1 MEKNVNRPNKGMVQD
16 NNPVDQPKETYRYAL
31 NAVNETNDGNR
42 NLLNNEKSN
51 EQCWELP
58 LGFYPIGSCYTINN
72 EILIFSVSGITS
84 AIGIVKDCTYTEILN
99 SECLGFSI
107 EHQIDCTYRI
117 KNGCERIF
125 YFTDGLNPVRQVNID
140 TLDSYY
146 SDAYIAWLANPIGPF
161 VGEKY
166 NCDLFALLSPY
177 QIPCFADVQ
186 VLNGGQL
193 LSGSY
198 NFAIQYED
206 DNGNSTNWVTI
217 SRPVNIYLDSQ
228 YLPYLNIF
236 GSSNLESDAL
246 GGTAV
251 VTNKAIQ
258 LSISNL
264 DTSFVVYRV
273 ACIRATSFTGL
284 VTAAVV
290 SPNIPITQNTFIYNG
305 NPNGFT
311 ELEPNDITLG
321 RLNLEYAEHIEQL
334 ENRLLVA
341 NTKGKQVNFCGFQ
354 KYASKIASH
363 YIIKDVTD
371 TNALDEGNP
380 KNPLSPFEC
389 VGFMGGEVY
398 AFGIVYVFKDGF
410 ESPAYHIPGPPVNK
424 RWDWNTNNCVDIVT
438 EYGVTPDNEYVFP
451 WNQDIE
457 HIVPLALAANYDLG
471 LLPKV
476 EKWRVYETAID
487 VNPGDSGQ
495 MAYWQCLN
503 NYYPELESCDSGEYW
518 GVDFCGD
525 AIVNNPIRHHR
536 FPSRTLEPHVDND
549 AGVET
554 YYAIQVT
561 IEIVTAWPVGV
572 PDINLTTGY
581 EVNLVPQTPIITN
594 VEEADFI
601 SGVYT
606 TNIVTINADSPT
618 DISAILGSGDF
629 FTTYAADFTVTYSVV
644 FAYDVP
650 YNGSTLKVLGVKF
663 DNVEYPHPDIVGH
676 YFVRAERDDFN
687 RTILDSGIAGR
698 MRGTATDAFSYITFS
713 YFTRNNTGGGDY
725 HYAFTPKFLYQRQNL
740 RPEYTKVELE
750 FLFDRKALSYIKED
764 GVGSFIVD
772 TDTII
777 ECRGQFYSGT
787 DDTNGG
793 TNHATYNI
801 MTLNGASFED
811 TFAPGNRIY
820 NTSLINN
827 IQVLK
832 TRQLPR
838 NNNDIPY
845 ITYRVERDVH
855 SNLDSISY
863 YKMHNCV
870 INSETVQPNIFAGD
884 VYITQ
889 FKLTNTLYREFFN
902 GIIGGILGVLAI
914 AVAATLTILTFGAT
928 TPLLIGAIVLASIG
942 ITATAIG
949 NTVNAMKE
957 TNLDQ
962 TVTDNELDG
971 LVSSAD
977 SFTAYANE
985 YLLGVYV
992 ESEINTALRQSTN
1005 NECGAL
1011 FSEAIPAAE
1020 YFRSKIMYF
1029 SYDEEKWLPRGA
1041 PCPEP
1046 YHYNVDFSR
1055 MAKEKIYFPLVS
1067 NYNCCSE
1074 CLESF
1079 PSRVYYSEQSFS
1091 EENGDNFRVIL
1102 PNNYRDIEAQHGG
1115 ITDLLRKNNNLLIF
1129 TEECLWNLPQNV
1141 QQQTVNEIVTFL
1153 GTGSYFSI
1161 PPRKLVDSD
1170 MGSAGTRHKWS
1181 VTKSPLG
1188 VVYVSEIEKAVYLI
1202 GGQEGI
1208 QNISNQGMYNWFTEN
1223 TLSYLATQFFNL
1235 TDEVFPN
1242 LNNPNN
1248 PNGIGIHG
1256 IYDPRHQRIILT
1268 KRDYLINPN
1277 YVDTF
1282 QTISIEAGYLG
1293 LVSGKLYFDID
1304 DNRFV
1309 RYNGGLSFT
1318 TVSFTND
1325 IFFEDKS
1332 YTISFSL
1339 LSNSWVSFHSYLPLF
1354 YYSDHYTFY
1363 SSISNSIYKHN
1374 IIGSHQKYYD
1384 VLYSHIIE
1392 TVSVSNPMTT
1402 RLWSDILLETY
1413 ARTWNVVTQDYYDIR
1428 NVTFN
1433 YLTLYN
1439 SRQVSGELNM
1449 VVKDT
1454 QANPQDYYE
1463 QQTTNSNTSIVI
1475 DRKER
1480 DWHIN
1485 DFRDMR
1491 INYLIS
1497 MFTKAWTSIASQYPI
1512 DKVVNPPVINI
1523 NKDWYQQ
1530 ESFRDK
1536 YLIIRL
1542 RFTNFE
1548 DVELTTNFVIETEQQ
1563 SFR

>member
-1 MEKNVNRPNKGMVQD
+1 MDKNVNRPNKGMVQD
-16 NNPVDQPKETYRYAL
+16 TNPVDQPKETYRYAL

-51 EQCWELP
+51 EKCWELP
-58 LGFYPIGSCYTINN
+58 IGFLPIGSCYTINN
-72 EILIFSVSGITS
+72 EVLIFSVNPSTNVS
-84 AIGIVKDCTYTEILN
+84 AIGIAKDCDYKEILN

-107 EHQIDCTYRI
+107 EHQIDATYRV

-125 YFTDGLNPVRQVNID
+125 YFTDGLNPVRQINID
-140 TLDSYY
+140 ALDSYY
-146 SDAYIAWLANPIGPF
+146 SAAYIAWLANPIGPF
-161 VGEKY
+161 VGEKW
-166 NCDLFALLSPY
+166 NCNLFALIAPY
-177 QIPCFADVQ
+177 QIPCFADAQ
-186 VLNGGQL
+186 VVNGGSL

-198 NFAIQYED
+198 NFAIQYGDAE
-206 DNGNSTNWVTI
+206 GNSTNWVTI

-251 VTNKAIQ
+251 PSNKAIQ
-258 LSISNL
+258 LNISNL
-264 DTSFVVYRV
+264 DTSFSVYRV

-284 VTAAVV
+284 VTSAVV
-290 SPNIPITQNTFIYNG
+290 SPDIPITQNIFIYNG

-321 RLNLEYAEHIEQL
+321 RLNLEYAQHIEQL
-334 ENRLLVA
+334 ENRLIVA

-354 KYASKIASH
+354 RYASKIASH
-363 YIIKDVTD
+363 YIVKDVAD

-410 ESPAYHIPGPPVNK
+410 ESPAYHIPGPPVNE
-424 RWDWNTNNCVDIVT
+424 RWDWDTDTCVDIVT
-438 EYGVTPDNEYVFP
+438 EYGVTPDNEFVAP
-451 WNQDIE
+451 WNRDIE
-457 HIVPLALAANYDLG
+457 HIVPDIPALVTAYNAAPY
-471 LLPKV
+471 V
-476 EKWRVYETAID
+476 EKWRVYETAIATT
-487 VNPGDSGQ
+487 PGVEGQ

-503 NYYPELESCDSGEYW
+503 SYYPELESCDGGDYW
-518 GVDFCGD
+518 GEDFCGN

-549 AGVET
+549 SGVQT
-554 YYAIQVT
+554 YYAIQVKIT
-561 IEIVTAWPVGV
+561 IVTAWPTGV
-572 PDINLTTGY
+572 TDINLTTDY
-581 EVNLVPQTPIITN
+581 EVNLVLQTPVITN
-594 VEEADFI
+594 VEEADFVD
-601 SGVYT
+601 GVYT
-606 TNIVTINADSPT
+606 TNVITIAVDNPT
-618 DISAILGSGDF
+618 DISNIFGSGDF
-629 FTTYAADFTVTYSVV
+629 FTTYAADFTVEYSVV

-650 YNGSTLKVLGVKF
+650 YNGSTLKLLGVKF

-687 RTILDSGIAGR
+687 RTILDSGIIGK
-698 MRGTATDAFSYITFS
+698 MRGTPTDSFDYMTFS
-713 YFTRNNTGGGDY
+713 YFTRGNQNGVY
-725 HYAFTPKFLYQRQNL
+725 HHYVFTPKFLYQRQNL

-750 FLFDRKALSYIKED
+750 FNYNKKALSYILED

-772 TDTII
+772 TDTLI

-787 DDTNGG
+787 DNTNGDTNR
-793 TNHATYNI
+793 ATYNI
-801 MTLNGASFED
+801 MTLNGASYED
-811 TFAPGNRIY
+811 NFTPPQRVY

-827 IQVLK
+827 IQVL
-832 TRQLPR
+832 LAYP
-838 NNNDIPY
+838 IPNPVNSDNIRY
-845 ITYRVERDVH
+845 MTYRVERDVH

-870 INSETVQPNIFAGD
+870 IESEGDQPDIFAGD

-914 AVAATLTILTFGAT
+914 AAAAVLTVLTFGAA
-928 TPLLIGAIVLASIG
+928 TPLLIGTIVLASIG
-942 ITATAIG
+942 ITATAIAT
-949 NTVNAMKE
+949 TVNAMKE
-957 TNLDQ
+957 SNLDA
-962 TVTDNELDG
+962 TVADNELDN
-971 LVSSAD
+971 LFFAVD
-977 SFTAYANE
+977 SVTAYANE

-992 ESEINTALRQSTN
+992 ESEINTALRQTTN

-1011 FSEAIPAAE
+1011 FSESIPAAE
-1020 YFRSKIMYF
+1020 YFRAKIMYF
-1029 SYDEEKWLPRGA
+1029 DYTEEKWLPKGA

-1046 YHYNVDFSR
+1046 YHYNIDFSR
-1055 MAKEKIYFPLVS
+1055 MAKEKIYFPLDS
-1067 NYNCCSE
+1067 GYDCCSE

-1091 EENGDNFRVIL
+1091 EESGDNFRVIL
-1102 PNNYRDIEAQHGG
+1102 PNNYRDIEAEHGG

-1223 TLSYLATQFFNL
+1223 TQSYLATQFFNL
-1235 TDEVFPN
+1235 TGIQFPN
-1242 LNNPNN
+1242 VNNPNN
-1248 PNGIGIHG
+1248 PNGVGIHG

-1268 KRDYLINPN
+1268 KRDYLLLVKSVITFNEALPDPIIEGQVYFN
-1277 YVDTF
+1277 TNTNLFYVGQDDELVQITF
-1282 QTISIEAGYLG
+1282 
-1293 LVSGKLYFDID
+1293 D
-1304 DNRFV
+1304 DNK
-1309 RYNGGLSFT
+1309 Y
-1318 TVSFTND
+1318 
-1325 IFFEDKS
+1325 FENKS
-1332 YTISFSL
+1332 YTISFSVL
-1339 LSNSWVSFHSYLPLF
+1339 TNSWISFHSYLPLF
-1354 YYSDHYTFY
+1354 YYSDHYTYY
-1363 SSISNSIYKHN
+1363 SSISNAIYKHN
-1374 IIGSHQKYYD
+1374 IIGSHQKYYET
-1384 VLYSHIIE
+1384 LYSHLIE
-1392 TVSVSNPMTT
+1392 TVSISNPMAT

-1413 ARTWNVVTQDYYDIR
+1413 ARTWDAVNQDYYDIR

-1439 SRQVSGELNM
+1439 SRQISGELNM
-1449 VVKDT
+1449 IVKDT

-1491 INYLIS
+1491 IDYLIS
-1497 MFTKAWTSIASQYPI
+1497 MFTKAWSSILSEYPI
-1512 DKVVNPPVINI
+1512 DKVVNPPVIDI

-1542 RFTNFE
+1542 RFSNFE
-1548 DVELTTNFVIETEQQ
+1548 GVELTTNFVIETEQQ